1 MICGTSVHLKALCV
15 FLHVQG
21 WCVFIHMKVWRV
33 CKYEDVAYNVLTLV
47 RVVGICI
54 YVSVCLVC
62 LVGCFCVLC
71 GVFVSM

>member
-1 MICGTSVHLKALCV
+1 M
-15 FLHVQG
+15 
-21 WCVFIHMKVWRV
+21 FIHMKVWRV